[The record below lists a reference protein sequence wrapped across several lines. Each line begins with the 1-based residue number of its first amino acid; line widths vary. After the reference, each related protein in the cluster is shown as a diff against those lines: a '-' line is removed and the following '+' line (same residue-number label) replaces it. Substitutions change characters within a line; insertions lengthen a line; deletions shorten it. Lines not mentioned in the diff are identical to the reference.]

1 MKRLLPKIVSVVVL
15 FTSVALSAEE
25 IAIQNLRQ
33 NIDIFT
39 GVLEDALDIPQST
52 GLFGMSIGGID
63 STYLYGQG
71 VVMEVRTPLANRRNR
86 MSLSFLN
93 ASVQSLPSRPNPFI
107 SALSPTVPEIQ
118 NSLRIVVRTAQ
129 GETVDFYAD
138 MMDRI
143 ANVDYAIVIN
153 SAIRQASESA
163 RSLRTMNTMDD
174 AAYAEIRAEMATL
187 REELQEHTDLLR
199 QDAAEFRTVPGQA
212 DAEVMIAMQ
221 ASLEEFMAKI
231 EPLKQQALAKA
242 AELRA
247 QSEEAEKDY
256 VIRWTAD
263 VSEFEDRL
271 YAAMCDYGSLLRE
284 LPNQESIAIIL
295 TGLGQDT
302 DDGRHTDK
310 LHVFNKADLV
320 QCQNGELDLA
330 GLRQRSAQYS
340 Y

>member
-1 MKRLLPKIVSVVVL
+1 
-15 FTSVALSAEE
+15 
-25 IAIQNLRQ
+25 
-33 NIDIFT
+33 
-39 GVLEDALDIPQST
+39 
-52 GLFGMSIGGID
+52 
-63 STYLYGQG
+63 
-71 VVMEVRTPLANRRNR
+71 
-86 MSLSFLN
+86 
-93 ASVQSLPSRPNPFI
+93 
-107 SALSPTVPEIQ
+107 
-118 NSLRIVVRTAQ
+118 
-129 GETVDFYAD
+129 
-138 MMDRI
+138 
-143 ANVDYAIVIN
+143 
-153 SAIRQASESA
+153 
-163 RSLRTMNTMDD
+163 MDD